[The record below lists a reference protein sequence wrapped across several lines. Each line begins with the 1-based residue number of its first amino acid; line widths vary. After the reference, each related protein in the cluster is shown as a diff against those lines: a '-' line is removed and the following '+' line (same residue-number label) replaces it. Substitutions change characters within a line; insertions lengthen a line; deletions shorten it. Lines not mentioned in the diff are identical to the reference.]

1 MMKDWARGFITDVLL
16 KPSSINVCLMRKK
29 ELDTNSSLLKHFAK
43 VAGGGVG
50 VIVDSSITL
59 AAGYFV
65 TQIPPDLYWQTI
77 ISAFAVASAG
87 CTYEGFKE
95 LKKSYASMNAAIHS

>member
-1 MMKDWARGFITDVLL
+1 MG
-16 KPSSINVCLMRKK
+16 
-29 ELDTNSSLLKHFAK
+29 
-43 VAGGGVG
+43 VA
-50 VIVDSSITL
+50 VDATITL
-59 AAGYFV
+59 AAGYFA
-65 TQIPPDLYWQTI
+65 TQIPPNELYWQTI